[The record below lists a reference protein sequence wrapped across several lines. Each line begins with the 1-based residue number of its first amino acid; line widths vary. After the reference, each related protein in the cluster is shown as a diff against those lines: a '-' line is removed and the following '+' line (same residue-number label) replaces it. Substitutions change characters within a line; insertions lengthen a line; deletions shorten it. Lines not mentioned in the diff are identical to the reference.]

1 MFKKIIIKIKDM
13 KKHPNS
19 FLKRRYMN
27 LYNYYFIKLNNLKNY
42 SITNPNEIQEAPNS
56 KQHSRAIL
64 DGWLYLTN
72 KLIQKFKQEHNLNEY
87 NFLDIGS
94 GNGLPLIF
102 VKKKFNFNSVSGFDL
117 FKEIVERSRDNIK
130 RSGEKDINVFVAD
143 ANSFVI
149 PNQKNLIYMFNPFS
163 EKVLRSFM
171 KNNIE
176 ILKKTNSVIAYYNQ
190 IGGDLKVIRSFAHKS
205 ISTDRYYGISLILF

>member
-1 MFKKIIIKIKDM
+1 M
-13 KKHPNS
+13 
-19 FLKRRYMN
+19 
-27 LYNYYFIKLNNLKNY
+27 
-42 SITNPNEIQEAPNS
+42 
-56 KQHSRAIL
+56 
-64 DGWLYLTN
+64 
-72 KLIQKFKQEHNLNEY
+72 
-87 NFLDIGS
+87 
-94 GNGLPLIF
+94 
-102 VKKKFNFNSVSGFDL
+102 KKKFNFNSVSGFDL

>member
-1 MFKKIIIKIKDM
+1 M
-13 KKHPNS
+13 
-19 FLKRRYMN
+19 
-27 LYNYYFIKLNNLKNY
+27 
-42 SITNPNEIQEAPNS
+42 
-56 KQHSRAIL
+56 
-64 DGWLYLTN
+64 YLTN

>member
-42 SITNPNEIQEAPNS
+42 SITNPDEIQETPNS

-87 NFLDIGS
+87 NFFCLINIYELFIYKWKNRYNGS
-94 GNGLPLIF
+94 
-102 VKKKFNFNSVSGFDL
+102 
-117 FKEIVERSRDNIK
+117 
-130 RSGEKDINVFVAD
+130 
-143 ANSFVI
+143 
-149 PNQKNLIYMFNPFS
+149 
-163 EKVLRSFM
+163 
-171 KNNIE
+171 
-176 ILKKTNSVIAYYNQ
+176 
-190 IGGDLKVIRSFAHKS
+190 
-205 ISTDRYYGISLILF
+205 

>member
-1 MFKKIIIKIKDM
+1 M